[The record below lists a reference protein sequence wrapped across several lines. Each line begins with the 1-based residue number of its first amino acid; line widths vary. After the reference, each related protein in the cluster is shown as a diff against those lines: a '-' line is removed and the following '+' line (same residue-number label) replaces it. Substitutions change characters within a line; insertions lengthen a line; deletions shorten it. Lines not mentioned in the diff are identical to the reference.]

1 MGSGFRRPAEED
13 KEMQITS
20 LEISKDLS
28 EAFFNPPTS
37 LFRPNALDLLTA
49 DQLARHL
56 GVKVGWVKRQSRAGN
71 IPSIK
76 LGKCY
81 RYRKSDV
88 DLWLSEKAKR
98 G

>member
-1 MGSGFRRPAEED
+1 MTID
-13 KEMQITS
+13 LEM
-20 LEISKDLS
+20 SKSDAL
-28 EAFFNPPTS
+28 FNPRVSS
-37 LFRPNALDLLTA
+37 LFRPNGSDLLTA
-49 DQLARHL
+49 DQLAAHL

-81 RYRKSDV
+81 RYREADV
-88 DLWLSEKAKR
+88 DLWLSEKAAKR

>member
-1 MGSGFRRPAEED
+1 MQTID
-13 KEMQITS
+13 LEMT
-20 LEISKDLS
+20 KGLS
-28 EAFFNPPTS
+28 DAFFNPPASS
-37 LFRPNALDLLTA
+37 LFRPSGLDLLTA
-49 DQLARHL
+49 DQLATHL

-81 RYRKSDV
+81 RYRKADV
-88 DLWLSEKAKR
+88 DLWLSEKVKR

>member
-1 MGSGFRRPAEED
+1 MQTSYSCKMTPDIAALFNAADFSPSRPSG
-13 KEMQITS
+13 
-20 LEISKDLS
+20 
-28 EAFFNPPTS
+28 
-37 LFRPNALDLLTA
+37 LDLLTA
-49 DQLARHL
+49 DQLASHL

-81 RYRKSDV
+81 RYRKADV
-88 DLWLSEKAKR
+88 DLWLSEKTKR

>member
-1 MGSGFRRPAEED
+1 MQTID
-13 KEMQITS
+13 LEMT
-20 LEISKDLS
+20 KDLS
-28 EAFFNPPTS
+28 DAFFNPRPSSPPRVSS
-37 LFRPNALDLLTA
+37 LFRSNGSDLLTA
-49 DQLARHL
+49 DQLAAHL

-81 RYRKSDV
+81 RYRRADV
-88 DLWLSEKAKR
+88 DLWLSGKVTKR

>member
-1 MGSGFRRPAEED
+1 
-13 KEMQITS
+13 MQITS
-20 LEISKDLS
+20 LEMSRDLS
-28 EAFFNPPTS
+28 AAFFNPRATVS
-37 LFRPNALDLLTA
+37 LFRPSGSELLTA
-49 DQLARHL
+49 DQLAARL

-81 RYRKSDV
+81 RYRKADV
-88 DLWLSEKAKR
+88 DLWLSEKAAKR

>member
-1 MGSGFRRPAEED
+1 MQTID
-13 KEMQITS
+13 LEMT
-20 LEISKDLS
+20 KDLS
-28 EAFFNPPTS
+28 DAFFNPRTPSFSNPRVSS
-37 LFRPNALDLLTA
+37 LFRPSGSELLTP
-49 DQLARHL
+49 DQLAKHL

-81 RYRKSDV
+81 RYRKADV
-88 DLWLSEKAKR
+88 DLWLSEKAANR

>member
-1 MGSGFRRPAEED
+1 MQTID
-13 KEMQITS
+13 LEM
-20 LEISKDLS
+20 SKNLS
-28 EAFFNPPTS
+28 DAFFAPARTSS
-37 LFRPNALDLLTA
+37 LFNQPASSLLRPNGSDLLTA
-49 DQLARHL
+49 DQLAAHL

-81 RYRKSDV
+81 RYRKGDV
-88 DLWLSEKAKR
+88 DLWLSEKAAKR

>member
-1 MGSGFRRPAEED
+1 
-13 KEMQITS
+13 MQIID
-20 LEISKDLS
+20 LEMSKDLS
-28 EAFFNPPTS
+28 DALFNPQESS
-37 LFRPNALDLLTA
+37 LFRTNGSDLLTA
-49 DQLARHL
+49 DQLAAHL

-81 RYRKSDV
+81 RYRKADV
-88 DLWLSEKAKR
+88 DLWLSEKAARR

>member
-1 MGSGFRRPAEED
+1 MQTID
-13 KEMQITS
+13 LEMT
-20 LEISKDLS
+20 KDLS
-28 EAFFNPPTS
+28 EAFFNPRAVTHFNPRVSS
-37 LFRPNALDLLTA
+37 LFRPNGSELLTA
-49 DQLARHL
+49 DQLAVHL

-81 RYRKSDV
+81 RYRKVDV
-88 DLWLSEKAKR
+88 DLWLSEKAAKR

>member
-1 MGSGFRRPAEED
+1 
-13 KEMQITS
+13 MQTFDIQ
-20 LEISKDLS
+20 ISRERS
-28 EAFFNPPTS
+28 EAFFNPRSSS
-37 LFRPNALDLLTA
+37 LLHPSGLDLLTA
-49 DQLARHL
+49 DQLAVHL

-81 RYRKSDV
+81 RYRKVDV